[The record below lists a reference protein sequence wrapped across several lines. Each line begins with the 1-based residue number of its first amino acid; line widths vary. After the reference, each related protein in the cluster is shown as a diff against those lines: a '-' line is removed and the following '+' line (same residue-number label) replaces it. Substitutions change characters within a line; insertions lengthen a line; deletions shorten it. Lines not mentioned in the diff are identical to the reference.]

1 MQTKIILSTLLVI
14 TLLLTLPMVPA
25 LQYTTTVQ
33 EQKENTYDN
42 IQDYIIIQIKKS
54 ILLTKNNKDQLPSS
68 SDNIEKITPLMRPLR
83 WMIHILV
90 KILFLPIKVALKIMV
105 KLLVLPIRLL
115 FLSLKILFLPITIF
129 LFPIKLIIKT
139 FNFILKIITLP
150 GRLISYIVSL
160 LTTSSHKKINVLAI
174 T

>member
-1 MQTKIILSTLLVI
+1 MQTKIILSTLLVM

-25 LQYTTTVQ
+25 LQYTTAVQ
-33 EQKENTYDN
+33 NQKENTYGK
-42 IQDYIIIQIKKS
+42 IQDHIIEQIKKS
-54 ILLTKNNKDQLPSS
+54 ILLSKNTKDQSPSS
-68 SDNIEKITPLMRPLR
+68 SDNIKKTTPLMRPLR

-90 KILFLPIKVALKIMV
+90 KLLFLPIKVVLKIMV

-115 FLSLKILFLPITIF
+115 LLSLRILFLPFTIF
-129 LFPIKLIIKT
+129 LFPIKLMTKT

-160 LTTSSHKKINVLAI
+160 LTTLSHKKINVLAI